1 MDVRKPFLS
10 QRAARLVLQSSPLQ
24 LQYVKLWVTSMLQ
37 YRPQTLTECLL
48 WTLSAAAVHF
58 HYHSGPVKRLF
69 LSLGDGEGF
78 TLPRPWLGRTTR
90 PGTTRVGA
98 LPKAAAVEMHQDA
111 EHGECGKKCVLRGF
125 EPNTHWTYSLRQ
137 QCADKASKF
146 HRW

>member
-10 QRAARLVLQSSPLQ
+10 QRTARLVLQSSPLQ

-37 YRPQTLTECLL
+37 YRHQCLL

-58 HYHSGPVKRLF
+58 HYHSGPVKHLF
-69 LSLGDGEGF
+69 LSLGNGEGF
-78 TLPRPWLGRTTR
+78 TLPRPWLGKTAR

-111 EHGECGKKCVLRGF
+111 EQCECGKKCVLSGF
-125 EPNTHWTYSLRQ
+125 EANSHWTYSLRQ
-137 QCADKASKF
+137 QCVDKASKF